1 MRHSYRIFRSWIWEI
16 LSVILAIGLI
26 AAISA
31 LLVSYDGEPAPDWG
45 AHINFNA
52 LLALLSTILRAMLV
66 VIVSQ
71 IICQQKWEW
80 YGNKTAQPLSDL
92 QQFDSGSRGSFG
104 ALLLIPT
111 VIFKDT
117 VTLIAAL
124 ILVVSFLIGPF
135 VQQASRTTPC
145 TFTDSSQN
153 ATLPYAHY
161 VPRRGGVAPFQG
173 GIPGRPSP
181 DAIVAILS
189 SVTAPDGVENQIIGS
204 CSTGNCTFRA
214 EDLGKT
220 HPKYVT
226 DTDPTTHTTV
236 GVCNKCVDIAS
247 LVSSNKTGQSTQYT
261 LPNSFNVSYY
271 PGGSDTAMI
280 RPATNLTWM
289 GDMLTPELRAISRW
303 AYVNATF
310 LAVDRNHTAAVAAAC
325 VLYPCLSTYTAS
337 ITNNQLL
344 EKQVSSEPM
353 QIDVNNTNVR
363 PASLNTGD
371 NSYYHYTAVKSP
383 CVVNGQTF
391 SPGLNTSAAIK
402 TTKVNLV
409 NVTDNGTNP
418 FKPTWHNISFPESC
432 IYRHNAEFGI
442 AISTVL
448 TQEIFDGV
456 CNSYKGPDCRKPRP
470 LGSSNGPEMLS
481 NLGVGTVLKKLI
493 DGDVV
498 YSNVTTWFGS
508 FANAMT
514 NRFRFEYGADTF
526 NTTDRN
532 LPIGEVRGLAW
543 RTETC
548 VSAHRDWL
556 ALPICLTA
564 ITSILMLWTIGAN
577 WRHRRAR
584 PVWKDSV
591 FPLIFYRGRIA
602 VKGSNAMPLHCDES
616 DAVSTGTEEQDKLLE
631 TSEMNR
637 ISRETQVTFRWPD
650 HGGMDNVGNGN
661 ASAFALK
668 DGKNWMRQR
677 KPRDTDA
684 DLLLETS
691 EVRNYNASNID
702 HR

>member
-1 MRHSYRIFRSWIWEI
+1 VRKMRHSYRIFRSWIWEI

-310 LAVDRNHTAAVAAAC
+310 LAVDRNH
-325 VLYPCLSTYTAS
+325 
-337 ITNNQLL
+337 
-344 EKQVSSEPM
+344 
-353 QIDVNNTNVR
+353 
-363 PASLNTGD
+363 
-371 NSYYHYTAVKSP
+371 
-383 CVVNGQTF
+383 
-391 SPGLNTSAAIK
+391 
-402 TTKVNLV
+402 
-409 NVTDNGTNP
+409 
-418 FKPTWHNISFPESC
+418 
-432 IYRHNAEFGI
+432 
-442 AISTVL
+442 
-448 TQEIFDGV
+448 
-456 CNSYKGPDCRKPRP
+456 
-470 LGSSNGPEMLS
+470 
-481 NLGVGTVLKKLI
+481 
-493 DGDVV
+493 V
-498 YSNVTTWFGS
+498 YSTLV
-508 FANAMT
+508 
-514 NRFRFEYGADTF
+514 
-526 NTTDRN
+526 
-532 LPIGEVRGLAW
+532 
-543 RTETC
+543 
-548 VSAHRDWL
+548 
-556 ALPICLTA
+556 
-564 ITSILMLWTIGAN
+564 
-577 WRHRRAR
+577 
-584 PVWKDSV
+584 
-591 FPLIFYRGRIA
+591 
-602 VKGSNAMPLHCDES
+602 
-616 DAVSTGTEEQDKLLE
+616 
-631 TSEMNR
+631 
-637 ISRETQVTFRWPD
+637 
-650 HGGMDNVGNGN
+650 
-661 ASAFALK
+661 
-668 DGKNWMRQR
+668 
-677 KPRDTDA
+677 
-684 DLLLETS
+684 
-691 EVRNYNASNID
+691 
-702 HR
+702 